1 MAEPKKAK
9 ADPVTRSKQIYTLA
23 SLPLVL
29 FVLIFV
35 LGPIVYMVVLSFL
48 TRAETWGVIN
58 EVTLKNYK
66 DILEP
71 VYLSTFIQSLE
82 LAFLTTIIVSVV
94 GYAFGYYMAKLPP
107 RRRKLMMMLVM
118 VPFWTSSLIRLY
130 GWMTIFRANGLLD
143 KVLMFLGLTK
153 EPLKLLYTYPAV
165 VVGMVYA
172 LLPFMILSVYSSV
185 EKMDWTLV
193 EAARDLGAGACRAF
207 LTVTL
212 KLTLPG
218 LLTGIIL
225 TFVPSM
231 GLFFIADILGG
242 NKIVLVGT
250 VIQEQLMKVH
260 NWPFAAALA
269 VVLMA
274 MTGTLIA
281 LYRKITGAKQLENM
295 L

>member
-1 MAEPKKAK
+1 MAEIKKAK
-9 ADPVTRSKQIYTLA
+9 ADPVARSKQIYTLA
-23 SLPLVL
+23 TLPLVL
-29 FVLIFV
+29 FVLVFV
-35 LGPIVYMVVLSFL
+35 LGPIIYMVVLSFM
-48 TRAETWGVIN
+48 TRAETWGVVN
-58 EVTLKNYK
+58 EFTLKNYR

-71 VYLSTFIQSLE
+71 VYLNTFIQSLE

-94 GYAFGYYMAKLPP
+94 GYAFGYYMAKLPAQQ
-107 RRRKLMMMLVM
+107 RKLMMMLVM

-130 GWMTIFRANGLLD
+130 DWMTIFRANGLLD
-143 KVLMFLGLTK
+143 KVLMFLGITK

-242 NKIVLVGT
+242 NKIVLTGSL
-250 VIQEQLMKVH
+250 INDLLNKAHDQPL
-260 NWPFAAALA
+260 AAALA
-269 VVLMA
+269 TVLMV
-274 MTGTLIA
+274 MTAA
-281 LYRKITGAKQLENM
+281 LCILLLRRGKHER
-295 L
+295 